1 MTIQLGD
8 RMPLEL
14 WVSHLEIMYFFRL
27 KNGILQVNQ
36 HQPRAQFENLLS
48 DFDLIDP
55 NKEFL
60 FNCTRLF
67 GLG

>member
-1 MTIQLGD
+1 
-8 RMPLEL
+8 
-14 WVSHLEIMYFFRL
+14 MYFFRL
-27 KNGILQVNQ
+27 KNWILQVNQ

-67 GLG
+67 GCG

>member
-1 MTIQLGD
+1 
-8 RMPLEL
+8 
-14 WVSHLEIMYFFRL
+14 MYFFRL
-27 KNGILQVNQ
+27 KNGVLQVNQ

-60 FNCTRLF
+60 FNCTPLF
-67 GLG
+67 GSG